1 MLRCCLDMASN
12 KNNKGERETKIEN
25 STSTEASQISS
36 PQQQYGQYQDQQQQ
50 QRREQ
55 EEEEEEEHHAINQ
68 ALDETKDNIRKTTD
82 EARSQIP
89 RYTQS
94 VNDYQEQTIQ
104 AAREIADNY
113 LESQKEIIN
122 SFQSVWS
129 PYAENLFTTNWMSP
143 RNIAEL
149 YANMIS
155 SFANNMIAATR
166 LTNNIIFANME
177 AFKTSIQQ
185 AKDNTNELSR
195 TGVNAA
201 KTFEQQQQTYR
212 DNTRQNEG
220 TTTTRVS
227 VETKE
232 QEEGREDRLRR
243 F

>member
-1 MLRCCLDMASN
+1 MASRKDN
-12 KNNKGERETKIEN
+12 IERKDDKTTFT
-25 STSTEASQISS
+25 TSSDADTTTSS
-36 PQQQYGQYQDQQQQ
+36 SSQQQWQQRGQ

-55 EEEEEEEHHAINQ
+55 EEEEQHHAINQ

-129 PYAENLFTTNWMSP
+129 PYAENLFRTNWMSP

-195 TGVNAA
+195 IGVNAA

-212 DNTRQNEG
+212 DNTRQSEG

>member
-1 MLRCCLDMASN
+1 MASN

-25 STSTEASQISS
+25 STSTETSQISS

-55 EEEEEEEHHAINQ
+55 EEEEQHHAINQ

-195 TGVNAA
+195 IGVNAA
-201 KTFEQQQQTYR
+201 KTFEQQQQQQQTYR
-212 DNTRQNEG
+212 DNTRQSEG

>member
-1 MLRCCLDMASN
+1 MASN

-25 STSTEASQISS
+25 STSTETSS
-36 PQQQYGQYQDQQQQ
+36 MSSPPQQQHGRYQDQQQEYQHQHHQ
-50 QRREQ
+50 QQ
-55 EEEEEEEHHAINQ
+55 EEQHHAINR

-122 SFQSVWS
+122 SFQSAWS
-129 PYAENLFTTNWMSP
+129 PYAENVFRTTNNWMISP

-149 YANMIS
+149 YANMVS

-185 AKDNTNELSR
+185 AKDNTKELSR
-195 TGVNAA
+195 IGVNTA
-201 KTFEQQQQTYR
+201 KTFEQQTTTR
-212 DNTRQNEG
+212 DSITRQG
-220 TTTTRVS
+220 GSGGYDTTTTRVS
-227 VETKE
+227 VDTEAE
-232 QEEGREDRLRR
+232 QGQDRARRR